1 MFTRLKKQYIICC
14 NLFRKEDFVN
24 QLMILAI
31 LLFTAL
37 FFRQVFLK
45 IKLPTVLGYM
55 IAGIFLG
62 PSILNIIHGSH
73 LISSMAELG
82 VIVLMFIAGL
92 ECDLQLLKKYFKP
105 SITIAF
111 LGIILPV
118 IGMYWIGQIMAL
130 SKIESLFVG
139 IIFAATSVSISVA
152 VLKELNKLKTQA
164 GTTILGAAVADDIL
178 SILLLSIVISF
189 AGIGDS
195 DHQVNLYYLIASQIG
210 FFLLICLLSFIIK
223 KIPLDG
229 LEKLKSIF
237 PILSLAFLLLLSG
250 IAELVQVSAITGAFF
265 AGIIVSQTKYK
276 DNLTNQ
282 IDQFGQ
288 LFFIPLFFINVG
300 LSVKL
305 DGIFD
310 NSGLFILILIIAVL
324 TKFIGAYSGARLFK
338 FSRNNASQIGIGMIS
353 RGEVGLII
361 AEIGLKNQ
369 LISTEYYSTIIAV
382 IIITTIITPILL
394 RMVIKAK

>member
-1 MFTRLKKQYIICC
+1 M
-14 NLFRKEDFVN
+14 N
-24 QLMILAI
+24 QLLILAI
-31 LLFTAL
+31 LLLTAIC
-37 FFRQVFLK
+37 FRQLFLK

-55 IAGIFLG
+55 CSGIFLG
-62 PSILNIIHGSH
+62 PSLLNVIHGSH

-92 ECDLQLLKKYFKP
+92 ECDLKMLKKYFKP

-111 LGIILPV
+111 LGIIFPV
-118 IGMYWIGQIMAL
+118 IGMYWMGQTLAL
-130 SKIESLFVG
+130 SKIESLFIG

-189 AGIGDS
+189 TGIGDS
-195 DHQVNLYYLIASQIG
+195 NHQVNLYSLISYQIS
-210 FFLLICLLSFIIK
+210 FFLLIWLLSFIIK
-223 KIPLDG
+223 KIPLVR
-229 LEKLKSIF
+229 LEKIKSIF
-237 PILSLAFLLLLSG
+237 PILALAFALLLSG
-250 IAELVQVSAITGAFF
+250 LAELVQVSAITGAFF
-265 AGIIVSQTKYK
+265 AGIIIGQTKFK
-276 DNLTNQ
+276 EHLTDK

-288 LFFIPLFFINVG
+288 LFLIPLFFINVG

-310 NSGLFILILIIAVL
+310 NSGLFILMLIIAVL

-361 AEIGLKNQ
+361 AEIGFKNQ
-369 LISTEYYSTIIAV
+369 LISAEYYSTIIAV

-394 RMVIKAK
+394 RMVIKKK

>member
-1 MFTRLKKQYIICC
+1 M
-14 NLFRKEDFVN
+14 N
-24 QLMILAI
+24 QLLILAI
-31 LLFTAL
+31 LLLTAIC
-37 FFRQVFLK
+37 FRQLFLK

-55 IAGIFLG
+55 FSGIFLG
-62 PSILNIIHGSH
+62 PSLLNVIHGSH

-92 ECDLQLLKKYFKP
+92 ECDLKMLKKYFKP

-111 LGIILPV
+111 LGIVFPV
-118 IGMYWIGQIMAL
+118 IGMYWMGQTLAL
-130 SKIESLFVG
+130 SKIESLFIG

-152 VLKELNKLKTQA
+152 VLKELHRLKTKA

-178 SILLLSIVISF
+178 SILLLSIVIAST
-189 AGIGDS
+189 GIGDS
-195 DHQVNLYYLIASQIG
+195 NHQINLYYLISYQIG
-210 FFLLICLLSFIIK
+210 FFLLVWLLTFIAQKLSFN
-223 KIPLDG
+223 G
-229 LEKLKSIF
+229 LEKIKPKL
-237 PILSLAFLLLLSG
+237 PILALVFALLLSG
-250 IAELVQVSAITGAFF
+250 VAELVQVSAITGAFF
-265 AGIIVSQTKYK
+265 AGIIISQTKYK
-276 DNLTNQ
+276 ESLTNQ

-288 LFFIPLFFINVG
+288 LFLIPLFFINVG

-310 NSGLFILILIIAVL
+310 NIGLFILMLIIAVL

-338 FSRNNASQIGIGMIS
+338 LSRNNASKIGIGMIS

-394 RMVIKAK
+394 RVIIKSK